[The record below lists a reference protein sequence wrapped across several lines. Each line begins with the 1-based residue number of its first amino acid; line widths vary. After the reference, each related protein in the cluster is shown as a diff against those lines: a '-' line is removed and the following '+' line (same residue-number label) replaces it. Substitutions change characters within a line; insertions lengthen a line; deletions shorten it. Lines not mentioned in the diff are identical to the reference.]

1 MAALAESF
9 PIPRL
14 PANLQVGIR
23 TLEDVLGFTL
33 EGPWQQLGDLW
44 TTTCRVDINDAS
56 EHVDAMTRWSLVLSD
71 RYPHGP
77 LRIWRAPDSGLRGAF
92 PHELVKDV
100 PCLITRAQPLGRWDT
115 DPEPFDAYGR
125 LAWHAVRL
133 VRWVEKAACSE
144 LLRPGDL
151 FGHPLID
158 NMDKGQSINT
168 LEDHCSLDVWKS
180 HFGQSG
186 EVKLLSDSRDHHSRY
201 AVEFSYGGQNILTP
215 PWGSWVTSLGKS
227 AIASWVL
234 LGEPPFLPPW
244 GFPATWGEMRET
256 LQTQGIALDPI
267 LRQAVGRGL
276 AGAPLVMLG
285 YPVPSVVGGTA
296 SRIEWQAC
304 ALPPLGGMAK
314 ARGFRDTPKSRWL
327 KARQDHLGS
336 RRAVTWHLSQN
347 HQPDELGSRGFLPEA
362 VRTQRYALIGAG
374 ALGSAI
380 AEHLGRTG
388 VTDIVI
394 LDKDSIQ
401 TRNLVRHTLTLHDVP
416 QNKAEQVAGRL
427 RAITALV
434 RPVAFGEQFPPS
446 SEAATHAV
454 EGADVIID
462 TTGEEQV
469 LADLG
474 QRRWS
479 APKAII
485 SLSLGWK
492 AQALYAYAERTPRF
506 NARSFHEAIDPHVS
520 ADLEAKG
527 SEPAPMEGI
536 GCWSPVFP
544 ALHTDVQLLAAV
556 GATFVREFLESQD
569 KRRVRVYEQLHSD
582 EGFGGVRVRD
592 GGAA

>member
-1 MAALAESF
+1 
-9 PIPRL
+9 
-14 PANLQVGIR
+14 
-23 TLEDVLGFTL
+23 
-33 EGPWQQLGDLW
+33 
-44 TTTCRVDINDAS
+44 
-56 EHVDAMTRWSLVLSD
+56 
-71 RYPHGP
+71 
-77 LRIWRAPDSGLRGAF
+77 
-92 PHELVKDV
+92 
-100 PCLITRAQPLGRWDT
+100 
-115 DPEPFDAYGR
+115 
-125 LAWHAVRL
+125 
-133 VRWVEKAACSE
+133 
-144 LLRPGDL
+144 
-151 FGHPLID
+151 
-158 NMDKGQSINT
+158 
-168 LEDHCSLDVWKS
+168 
-180 HFGQSG
+180 
-186 EVKLLSDSRDHHSRY
+186 
-201 AVEFSYGGQNILTP
+201 
-215 PWGSWVTSLGKS
+215 
-227 AIASWVL
+227 
-234 LGEPPFLPPW
+234 
-244 GFPATWGEMRET
+244 
-256 LQTQGIALDPI
+256 
-267 LRQAVGRGL
+267 
-276 AGAPLVMLG
+276 
-285 YPVPSVVGGTA
+285 
-296 SRIEWQAC
+296 
-304 ALPPLGGMAK
+304 MAK